1 MYNAA
6 VLLEGGLVPEDNTPT
21 ERNGAG
27 GEDLVN
33 EARAEDAADRAVN
46 AERLLDGENPTTP
59 HADDVEHW
67 ISAYSELIAYK
78 ETLIAKTQEEA
89 GTMVNPAAFLETEK
103 VDLTIL
109 KRELENYRR
118 RLTFWLGRRTELNA

>member
-1 MYNAA
+1 MAPDDTSA
-6 VLLEGGLVPEDNTPT
+6 P
-21 ERNGAG
+21 NGSESSA
-27 GEDLVN
+27 EHVSMP
-33 EARAEDAADRAVN
+33 AAEDAADRAVD
-46 AERLLDGENPTTP
+46 AHRLLDGENPDTR

-89 GTMVNPAAFLETEK
+89 GTMVNAAALAETEK

-109 KRELENYRR
+109 KRELENFRH
-118 RLTFWLGRRTELNA
+118 RLTFWLGRREELNA